1 MAGGACEVRCR
12 HGGGRVRDKL
22 RAGLVGL
29 GSMGRNHARVLQSMP
44 DVELVGAVD
53 PEGDAHGAMRLQEP
67 LRELG
72 ELLARFPDFCVVAVP
87 TSFHEPVCIALAEAG
102 VPTLVEKPLA
112 GDIASARRIVDAFE
126 SRGVLGCVGQTE
138 RYNPALQ
145 ALRRRLDAGELGE
158 IYQVATRRQGPFPAR
173 IADIGV
179 VMDLATHDIDLTRW
193 VTGQDFYSV
202 AAHTAHKSGRRHED
216 LVTVLGL
223 LDEGATTS
231 HLVNWLSPLK
241 ERITVVTGDRGCFI
255 ADTLSADLTFVANAS
270 VAMEWDALTVFRGV
284 AEGDMVRYAIPK
296 PEPLRVELEA
306 FCAAVAKGTG
316 DVVALRDGL
325 RTVSVAEAILRS
337 AENGHTVLLGGSH

>member
-1 MAGGACEVRCR
+1 MP
-12 HGGGRVRDKL
+12 KL

-44 DVELVGAVD
+44 GVELVGAVD
-53 PEGDAHGAMRLQEP
+53 PGGDPHGAVLAQEP

-72 ELLARFPDFCVVAVP
+72 ELLARSPDLCVVAVP
-87 TSFHEPVCIALAEAG
+87 TSAHETVCIALAEAG
-102 VPTLVEKPLA
+102 IPTLVEKPLA
-112 GDIASARRIVDAFE
+112 GDLSSATRIVEAFE
-126 SRGVLGCVGQTE
+126 TRGVLGCVGQTE

-145 ALRRRLDAGELGE
+145 ALRSRLDGGELGE

-179 VMDLATHDIDLTRW
+179 VMDLATHDIDLARW
-193 VTGQDFYSV
+193 VTGQDFHSV
-202 AAHTAHKSGRRHED
+202 AAHTAHKSGREHED

-223 LDEGATTS
+223 LDGGATTS

-241 ERITVVTGDRGCFI
+241 ERVTVVTGDRGCFI

-270 VAMEWDALTVFRGV
+270 VPMEWDALTVFRGV

-306 FCAAVAKGTG
+306 FCAAVADGG
-316 DVVALRDGL
+316 ANVVALRDAL
-325 RTVSVAEAILRS
+325 RTVSVAEAILKS
-337 AENGHTVLLGGSH
+337 AEEGQTVVLAERH